1 MIIVAGDSNH
11 HPKYSDYTKN
21 NISVWT
27 DMLDIEVDNVSKSGV
42 GNDFICD
49 AVLRSIQQKQID
61 HVYVFWSEWYRVLKT
76 PNKESQ
82 EWLQTISDEEF
93 KQIANLNINLF
104 YSLQSALKQMN
115 LNYTFYQDLWP
126 WPHMKIDKMFEAA
139 KFIMQHPLYD
149 LIDKDRFWGWPIHP
163 DLGGRCLSNLQH
175 DQLSDT
181 NSHYGQKTHDFFAK
195 NIIDK
200 GMSL

>member
-11 HPKYSDYTKN
+11 HPKYSNYVKN

-27 DMLDIEVDNVSKSGV
+27 DMLNVEVNNVSKSGV

-49 AVLRSIQQKQID
+49 AVLRSVQEKQID

-82 EWLQTISDEEF
+82 TWLKTISDEEF
-93 KQIANLNINLF
+93 KQIANLNIYLF

-126 WPHMKIDKMFEAA
+126 WPHMKIDKMLKTANVLME
-139 KFIMQHPLYD
+139 HPLYD
-149 LIDKDRFWGWPIHP
+149 LIDKDKFWGWPIHP
-163 DLGGRCLSNLQH
+163 YMGGKCLVDLKVDDLSE
-175 DQLSDT
+175 T
-181 NSHYGQKTHDFFAK
+181 NNHYGQKTHDFFAK